1 MVIFSRF
8 LDFIEAALNAV
19 TLIVYSLIVLVVAFQ
34 VLNRFYLQLP
44 IIWTADLAV
53 VMFAW
58 LAFLT
63 TSKAVRQNTHF
74 RMSALIDLL
83 KGRSRNLLEIFTILV
98 GGALAL
104 LMVIYGIEMT
114 VDGLKEVSPGLQIS
128 MAWAYASVPICGGA
142 MVLYSVENII
152 LTLRNGPQCQDG
164 LNVDGEF

>member
-1 MVIFSRF
+1 MVLFSRI
-8 LDFIEAALNAV
+8 LDLIEAALNVV
-19 TLIVYSLIVLVVAFQ
+19 TLIFYALIVIVVAFQ

-63 TSKAVRQNTHF
+63 TSKAVRRNTHF

-83 KGRSRNLLEIFTILV
+83 KGKSRNFLEVFSILV
-98 GGALAL
+98 GGSLAL

-128 MAWAYASVPICGGA
+128 MAWAYASVPICGAA
-142 MVLYSVENII
+142 MILYSLENIL
-152 LTLRNGPQCQDG
+152 LTLKEGPQSQDG
-164 LNVDGEF
+164 LNLDGDL